1 LEANYAHQQ
10 ELDMIPL
17 MVQQDYKPQGWLG
30 LILGTRMWY
39 AFWDAE
45 RDDDAA
51 FDRRLGSVVREI
63 GERGKVILHEAVPP
77 YHEPTPAPAPA
88 LAPAPAPVP
97 ALAAKRAAAPAPSPA
112 LAAAAPAVARRAPV
126 AATAHRTATAV
137 VAAPPR
143 SSDQHGFTPGL
154 ETTRLTLP
162 PPVEPSGGGM
172 GGSLAELSAFMKER
186 EIFIERQQALLLERD
201 AQAKAE
207 AKAERLEFQSQ
218 LLKRDAQANADR
230 DTIQA
235 LRLQREVE
243 RIQTQADTTQTKLY
257 EQQCAGLHSRLEA
270 LHGAKLLSDTE
281 LHALE
286 DAIVDSLE
294 AAAEEGDDDRVAR
307 MVALSERLA
316 SDAAFSRQLRRKF
329 A

>member
-1 LEANYAHQQ
+1 
-10 ELDMIPL
+10 
-17 MVQQDYKPQGWLG
+17 
-30 LILGTRMWY
+30 
-39 AFWDAE
+39 
-45 RDDDAA
+45 
-51 FDRRLGSVVREI
+51 
-63 GERGKVILHEAVPP
+63 
-77 YHEPTPAPAPA
+77 
-88 LAPAPAPVP
+88 
-97 ALAAKRAAAPAPSPA
+97 
-112 LAAAAPAVARRAPV
+112 
-126 AATAHRTATAV
+126 
-137 VAAPPR
+137 
-143 SSDQHGFTPGL
+143 
-154 ETTRLTLP
+154 
-162 PPVEPSGGGM
+162 M

-243 RIQTQADTTQTKLY
+243 RIQTQADTTKLY